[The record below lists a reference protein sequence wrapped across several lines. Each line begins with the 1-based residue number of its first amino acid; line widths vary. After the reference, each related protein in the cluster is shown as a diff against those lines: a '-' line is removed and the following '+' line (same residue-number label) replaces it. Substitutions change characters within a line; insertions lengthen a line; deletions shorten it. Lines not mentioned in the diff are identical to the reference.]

1 MSDTDQT
8 DESWLEPSEPEAEP
22 DKRPVVVLKVGD
34 NPRGVRRAKTLL
46 IENSQKPECPASDK
60 VFRRGGVGA
69 RSIVHLSRNQLSA
82 DDQTAR
88 PGETVARDDD
98 YHVADDLVIQ
108 VADQFWFGDLTE
120 RVIEFVKLD
129 EDGEPYPAEPT
140 AKFLQTIPS
149 VITKVD
155 FPPLKGTTETPT
167 LRADHSLL
175 STPGYDRKSGLY
187 YEPGRAVFPE
197 IPDKP
202 TKADASRMLELFTGE
217 RGILQDFPFTDAPT
231 EPKGLSLA
239 VALAMLLTSVSRR
252 ALRTAPMFAIDAYE
266 AQSGKTLLGHVAGA
280 MATGRE
286 IAVRPWQTDEY
297 QRTNALAM
305 ALEAGDPV
313 LLFDNLGSEAPLTG
327 DCFNQVLTSP
337 MWTTRRLGSNSGKD
351 ALVVPTNA
359 LMIGTGNHMVIGGDM
374 TEGRVLVTRIIP
386 DRALWQ
392 RKFLYRD
399 LLKHVLDNR
408 PQFVAAALTILRGY
422 AVAADK
428 REPSTFRHHEWADLV
443 AASVAWLGLPD
454 PCLAEQRAKVTDPVR
469 EVQENVVR
477 AWAKDFGAEWVEVQT
492 LIKAPNV
499 AELIAGHVNVTVD
512 RLTFKNATPFLRDL
526 IGIPRLG
533 FKVEQM
539 AGDGNHRPAR
549 WRLAA
554 AHPGSTDRHKEF
566 SAIGEAIAD
575 FKDDPVEQD

>member
-1 MSDTDQT
+1 M
-8 DESWLEPSEPEAEP
+8 DEPWLEPSEPEAEP
-22 DKRPVVVLKVGD
+22 DTRPVIQLKVGEQ
-34 NPRGVRRAKTLL
+34 PRAVRAAKRYL
-46 IENSQKPECPASDK
+46 IENSEKPDCPASDK

-69 RSIVHLSRNQLSA
+69 RSIVHLSRNELSDEDKA
-82 DDQTAR
+82 RGYDDA
-88 PGETVARDDD
+88 

-108 VADQFWFGDLTE
+108 VADPFWFGDLAE

-129 EDGEPYPAEPT
+129 EDGNPRPAEPT
-140 AKFLQTIPS
+140 AKFLATVPAI
-149 VITKVD
+149 VTKAD
-155 FPPLKGTTETPT
+155 FSPLKGTTETPT

-175 STPGYDRKSGLY
+175 TAPGYDRKSGLF
-187 YEPGRAVFPE
+187 YEPGRAVFPA

-202 TKADASRMLELFTGE
+202 TKVDASRALELFTGD
-217 RGILQDFPFTDAPT
+217 RGILKDFPFTDGPA

-252 ALRTAPMFAIDAYE
+252 SLRTAPMFAIDAYE

-280 MATGRE
+280 LATGRE

-313 LLFDNLGSEAPLTG
+313 LLFDNLGPEAPLTG
-327 DCFNQVLTSP
+327 DCFNAVITSP

-351 ALVVPTNA
+351 ALVVPTNV
-359 LMIGTGNHMVIGGDM
+359 LMIGTGNHLVVGGDM
-374 TEGRVLVTRIIP
+374 AEGRVLTTRIIP

-392 RKFLYRD
+392 RSFLYRD
-399 LLKHVLDNR
+399 LLKHVFDNR

-428 REPSTFRHHEWADLV
+428 RGPSTFRHHEWGDLV

-454 PCLAEQRAKVTDPVR
+454 PCLAEQRAKTTDPVR
-469 EVQENVVR
+469 EVQEDVVR

-499 AELIAGHVNVTVD
+499 AGYIAGFYGKD
-512 RLTFKNATPFLRDL
+512 ASWLTFKSATPFLRDL

-533 FKVEQM
+533 FRVEHM

-554 AHPGSTDRHKEF
+554 ANPSDKDRH
-566 SAIGEAIAD
+566 AD
-575 FKDDPVEQD
+575 FKAVGSAIDDFANDPADFTSDAAE